1 MCVDPNPKWLI
12 LVHVIPDPESSLI
25 DDAIDVA
32 KSLCNASALA
42 ALLILE
48 PVVHSSVS
56 QLAIVKKRRYLE
68 DKVLSLLVS
77 ASSIVKQGVSQFYCL
92 QYSPLEFGRQ

>member
-1 MCVDPNPKWLI
+1 MVLAKQFLGSCCVGKKCLDPNPKSVILI
-12 LVHVIPDPESSLI
+12 HLIPDPESSII
-25 DDAIDVA
+25 DDSIDVA
-32 KSLCNASALA
+32 KSLCNASPLA

-56 QLAIVKKRRYLE
+56 QLAIVKKRRYLD

-77 ASSIVKQGVSQFYCL
+77 T
-92 QYSPLEFGRQ
+92 LESDIN

>member
-1 MCVDPNPKWLI
+1 MWFDPNPKSLLALI
-12 LVHVIPDPESSLI
+12 HFIPDSESSII

-32 KSLCNASALA
+32 KSVCNASALA

-56 QLAIVKKRRYLE
+56 QLAIVKKRRYLD

-77 ASSIVKQGVSQFYCL
+77 AWEPPRLISFR
-92 QYSPLEFGRQ
+92 PD